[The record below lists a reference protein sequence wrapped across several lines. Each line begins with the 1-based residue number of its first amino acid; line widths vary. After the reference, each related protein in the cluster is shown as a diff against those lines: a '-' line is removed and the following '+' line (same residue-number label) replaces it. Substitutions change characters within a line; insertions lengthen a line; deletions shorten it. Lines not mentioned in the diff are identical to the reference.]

1 MLLRGHVHPDSGH
14 TAIHIMVATTKV
26 CILLVATAILFAC
39 SSAGRNFASQQDEL
53 RKRNLELELRIKSL
67 NKQIEQHL
75 KNQAILHEQV
85 SGQASKMTGVEVP
98 QLNRIKFGRYS
109 GALDTDK
116 DNTCDVIRI
125 YVLALDQDGRFIP
138 VAGRAVIRAS
148 QITAD
153 GKIQS
158 LGERL
163 YDAPMLANSYRSG
176 ITGTHYTLE
185 LPLSSIA
192 PPNESTR
199 AIVTVLVHDAGT
211 GLTKQHDQ
219 MITLQNSP
227 RIMAVEPDR

>member
-1 MLLRGHVHPDSGH
+1 MLLRGHAHPDSDH
-14 TAIHIMVATTKV
+14 TAIHTLVATTKV

-39 SSAGRNFASQQDEL
+39 SSTGRNFTSQQDEL
-53 RKRNLELELRIKSL
+53 RKRNLELEIRIKSL

-75 KNQAILHEQV
+75 KNQAMLHEQIA
-85 SGQASKMTGVEVP
+85 GQATKMTGVETP
-98 QLNRIKFGRYS
+98 RLNRIKFGRYS

-116 DNTCDVIRI
+116 DNICDVIRI
-125 YVLALDQDGRFIP
+125 YVLTLDQDGRFIP

-153 GKIQS
+153 GKTHS

-163 YDAPMLANSYRSG
+163 YDAPTLANTYRSG

-192 PPNESTR
+192 LPNGSTR
-199 AIVTVLVHDAGT
+199 AIVTVLIHDAGT
-211 GLTKQHDQ
+211 GLTKQNDQ
-219 MITLQNSP
+219 MITLQNST
-227 RIMAVEPDR
+227 RITAIKPNR